1 MTDKSFYSHTSLQKF
16 ILYMLHILYMAK
28 YNINNQ
34 DDTETIESVLL
45 DLFDDYTEKNGKYI
59 ADNIDIDLVDEI
71 SIEKTGNEEL
81 FLSISHKTLDKARS
95 QDMIECVS
103 EAMKLKNEILERL
116 TGKTVEQRKRKMRKK
131 SLPTDSDII
140 SDDI

>member
-1 MTDKSFYSHTSLQKF
+1 
-16 ILYMLHILYMAK
+16 MAK